1 MLEEDINSNIHIYFS
16 FKSVLSSQMYF
27 QQKKSYCLNCFSWR
41 ARYPM
46 TKSFEKWC
54 GVLSVMVFGPLTMRI
69 INYIKISFNFFSSH
83 GPWSHVRQT
92 SINKSCKTKVT
103 IASKQ
108 KIVLIARTMKGF
120 MAFIY
125 IWHGHKRTWYYSTG
139 DLCSATLISNSI
151 SSTRILLSR
160 VISTLEPLNTTYQLN
175 NVMEWATR

>member
-108 KIVLIARTMKGF
+108 KRCLNCKDNEGLHG
-120 MAFIY
+120 IY
-125 IWHGHKRTWYYSTG
+125 IYLAWSQE
-139 DLCSATLISNSI
+139 DM
-151 SSTRILLSR
+151 ILLNWWLVFSYSDFKFN
-160 VISTLEPLNTTYQLN
+160 IKH
-175 NVMEWATR
+175 